1 MACLDHAHA
10 LGSPALLK
18 YLDVAVKEPN
28 RLVVIAAQQ
37 RFQKALDDLQGCV
50 RWDAGAVLL
59 ESPEPILRYGH
70 WSLPRTEWV
79 HFQVP
84 QLRRDYV
91 IDLKKLRLL
100 ADRIRRR
107 KDVRALFCE
116 RALRFRW
123 KDGNAGLDFWGLP
136 MAGFN
141 PRRVVEVVLEGVP
154 AREGVA
160 A

>member
-10 LGSPALLK
+10 LGSRALLE
-18 YLDVAVKEPN
+18 YLDGAVKEPN

-37 RFQKALDDLQGCV
+37 RFQKALDELQASA
-50 RWDAGAVLL
+50 RSDAGAVLL
-59 ESPEPILRYGH
+59 ATPEPILRYGH
-70 WSLPRTEWV
+70 WSLPRTDWV
-79 HFQVP
+79 RFRVP
-84 QLRRDYV
+84 ELGRDFV
-91 IDLKKLRLL
+91 IELKKLRLL

-123 KDGNAGLDFWGLP
+123 KDGDAGLDFWGQPLV
-136 MAGFN
+136 GFN
-141 PRRVVEVVLEGVP
+141 PRRVVDVVLEGA
-154 AREGVA
+154 ARETEA